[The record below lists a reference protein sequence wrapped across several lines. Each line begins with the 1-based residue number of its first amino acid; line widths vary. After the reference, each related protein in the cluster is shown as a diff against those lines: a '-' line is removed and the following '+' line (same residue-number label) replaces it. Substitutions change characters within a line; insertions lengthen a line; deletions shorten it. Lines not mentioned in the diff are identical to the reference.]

1 MSYTINFSKQ
11 MSGILHPNPNMLK
24 STKEKM
30 ERQSERDSKVA
41 FFEAQKENL
50 KNMKTETVED
60 IAKKLEMFH
69 TYEDEIAAAKQ
80 EYNSSQMFHIMDE
93 AEEEAEKRA
102 KEAEKNKPKTEEER
116 KEEAVDEA
124 LGTDDD
130 KGMLAENMEKLS
142 EITDQ
147 MTEEMT
153 GDLTENIEAL
163 PTEKAPEE
171 TAEKELSGQKL
182 STKELST
189 EEKLQQ
195 DAIEKKAYHTFD
207 MRALESV
214 KDWGKWL
221 KQPINKSPLG
231 PFRGAEQ
238 SRLPDGLQKG
248 EK

>member
-69 TYEDEIAAAKQ
+69 TYEGEIAAAKQ

-195 DAIEKKAYHTFD
+195 DAIEKKAYHPFD
-207 MRALESV
+207 MRA
-214 KDWGKWL
+214 
-221 KQPINKSPLG
+221 
-231 PFRGAEQ
+231 
-238 SRLPDGLQKG
+238 
-248 EK
+248 

>member
-80 EYNSSQMFHIMDE
+80 EYNSSQMFHIMD
-93 AEEEAEKRA
+93 EAEKRA

-195 DAIEKKAYHTFD
+195 DAIEKKAYHPFD
-207 MRALESV
+207 MRA
-214 KDWGKWL
+214 
-221 KQPINKSPLG
+221 
-231 PFRGAEQ
+231 
-238 SRLPDGLQKG
+238 
-248 EK
+248 

>member
-1 MSYTINFSKQ
+1 MAEMTILTKET

-195 DAIEKKAYHTFD
+195 DAIEKKAYHPFD
-207 MRALESV
+207 MRA
-214 KDWGKWL
+214 
-221 KQPINKSPLG
+221 
-231 PFRGAEQ
+231 
-238 SRLPDGLQKG
+238 
-248 EK
+248 

>member
-102 KEAEKNKPKTEEER
+102 KEAEKNKPKTEG

-195 DAIEKKAYHTFD
+195 DAIEKKAYHPFD
-207 MRALESV
+207 MRA
-214 KDWGKWL
+214 
-221 KQPINKSPLG
+221 
-231 PFRGAEQ
+231 
-238 SRLPDGLQKG
+238 
-248 EK
+248 

>member
-1 MSYTINFSKQ
+1 MAEMTILTKETMMLRFICNTGVKMSYTINFSKQ

-147 MTEEMT
+147 MTRKT
-153 GDLTENIEAL
+153 S
-163 PTEKAPEE
+163 KHCQRR
-171 TAEKELSGQKL
+171 KHQK
-182 STKELST
+182 
-189 EEKLQQ
+189 KLQRKNYQ
-195 DAIEKKAYHTFD
+195 DRNYQ
-207 MRALESV
+207 RRNC
-214 KDWGKWL
+214 
-221 KQPINKSPLG
+221 QPRKNY
-231 PFRGAEQ
+231 
-238 SRLPDGLQKG
+238 SRMP
-248 EK
+248 

>member
-171 TAEKELSGQKL
+171 TAEKELS
-182 STKELST
+182 T

-195 DAIEKKAYHTFD
+195 DAIEKKAYHPFD
-207 MRALESV
+207 MRA
-214 KDWGKWL
+214 
-221 KQPINKSPLG
+221 
-231 PFRGAEQ
+231 
-238 SRLPDGLQKG
+238 
-248 EK
+248 

>member
-130 KGMLAENMEKLS
+130 KGMLAEN
-142 EITDQ
+142 
-147 MTEEMT
+147 
-153 GDLTENIEAL
+153 
-163 PTEKAPEE
+163 
-171 TAEKELSGQKL
+171 
-182 STKELST
+182 
-189 EEKLQQ
+189 
-195 DAIEKKAYHTFD
+195 
-207 MRALESV
+207 
-214 KDWGKWL
+214 
-221 KQPINKSPLG
+221 
-231 PFRGAEQ
+231 
-238 SRLPDGLQKG
+238 
-248 EK
+248 

>member
-30 ERQSERDSKVA
+30 ERQSERDSKDA

-195 DAIEKKAYHTFD
+195 DAIEKKAYHPFD
-207 MRALESV
+207 MRA
-214 KDWGKWL
+214 
-221 KQPINKSPLG
+221 
-231 PFRGAEQ
+231 
-238 SRLPDGLQKG
+238 
-248 EK
+248 

>member
-80 EYNSSQMFHIMDE
+80 EYHSSQMFHIMDE

-195 DAIEKKAYHTFD
+195 DAIEKKAYHPFD
-207 MRALESV
+207 MRA
-214 KDWGKWL
+214 
-221 KQPINKSPLG
+221 
-231 PFRGAEQ
+231 
-238 SRLPDGLQKG
+238 
-248 EK
+248 

>member
-80 EYNSSQMFHIMDE
+80 EYNSSQMIHIMDE

-195 DAIEKKAYHTFD
+195 DAIEKKAYHPFD
-207 MRALESV
+207 MRA
-214 KDWGKWL
+214 
-221 KQPINKSPLG
+221 
-231 PFRGAEQ
+231 
-238 SRLPDGLQKG
+238 
-248 EK
+248 

>member
-41 FFEAQKENL
+41 FFESQKENL

-195 DAIEKKAYHTFD
+195 DAIEKKAYHPFD
-207 MRALESV
+207 MRA
-214 KDWGKWL
+214 
-221 KQPINKSPLG
+221 
-231 PFRGAEQ
+231 
-238 SRLPDGLQKG
+238 
-248 EK
+248 

>member
-24 STKEKM
+24 STKEKI

-80 EYNSSQMFHIMDE
+80 EYNS
-93 AEEEAEKRA
+93 
-102 KEAEKNKPKTEEER
+102 
-116 KEEAVDEA
+116 
-124 LGTDDD
+124 GTDDD

-195 DAIEKKAYHTFD
+195 DAIEKKAYHPFD
-207 MRALESV
+207 MRA
-214 KDWGKWL
+214 
-221 KQPINKSPLG
+221 
-231 PFRGAEQ
+231 
-238 SRLPDGLQKG
+238 
-248 EK
+248 

>member
-93 AEEEAEKRA
+93 AEEEA
-102 KEAEKNKPKTEEER
+102 AEKNKPKTEEER

-195 DAIEKKAYHTFD
+195 DAIEKKAYHPFD
-207 MRALESV
+207 MRA
-214 KDWGKWL
+214 
-221 KQPINKSPLG
+221 
-231 PFRGAEQ
+231 
-238 SRLPDGLQKG
+238 
-248 EK
+248 

>member
-60 IAKKLEMFH
+60 IAKKLEMFD

-195 DAIEKKAYHTFD
+195 DAIEKKAYHPFD
-207 MRALESV
+207 MRA
-214 KDWGKWL
+214 
-221 KQPINKSPLG
+221 
-231 PFRGAEQ
+231 
-238 SRLPDGLQKG
+238 
-248 EK
+248 